1 MKMEDKIIY
10 ALENTE
16 VIKQPKRLLS
26 TFESTTLHYYILAI
40 PFYLEFEGK
49 SLESETV
56 IREGRI
62 TWQKPKLITPSYILR
77 MEGFSDEAKKAFEI
91 LACGN
96 YDLALMLYRLKFV
109 KDYDHMDIVSNSLQ
123 SVANKIDAEIEKR
136 GDPFCA
142 IIRGIDEFWDVSLS
156 KFIYELA
163 VDSAYFSQMPDL
175 SKNRLID
182 INSTGLPVIS
192 KDAYGIPVSAKNE
205 IENLFKL
212 YEKGEIEASKL
223 KEELDSWGLFNYY
236 QDRFF
241 NLFKKYK

>member
-1 MKMEDKIIY
+1 
-10 ALENTE
+10 
-16 VIKQPKRLLS
+16 
-26 TFESTTLHYYILAI
+26 
-40 PFYLEFEGK
+40 
-49 SLESETV
+49 
-56 IREGRI
+56 
-62 TWQKPKLITPSYILR
+62 
-77 MEGFSDEAKKAFEI
+77 MEGFSDEARKAFEI

-109 KDYDHMDIVSNSLQ
+109 KDYDHTDIVSNSLQ
-123 SVANKIDAEIEKR
+123 SVANKINAEIEKR

-163 VDSAYFSQMPDL
+163 LESAYFSQIPDL

-182 INSTGLPVIS
+182 INSIGLPVIS
-192 KDAYGIPVSAKNE
+192 KDPYGIPVSAKNE